1 MEPIADK
8 PSRRALADHT
18 HPFQRGGG
26 LHPADYLYAPQHS
39 CIVRQLLA
47 NTPIRIVATPPQH
60 VRRDDRADLCQV
72 HHRSFQCP
80 SPRACSTGAR
90 VTAQWS
96 PLLTNQV
103 GEHWRIIRI
112 RFSVGEAFIRPTI
125 YMRRSSPA
133 SCGSFWPTRRSASS
147 RPLHSTSVV
156 MTERTY
162 AKFITD
168 HSNALPPVHARHRL
182 TDRRE

>member
-1 MEPIADK
+1 MA
-8 PSRRALADHT
+8 
-18 HPFQRGGG
+18 
-26 LHPADYLYAPQHS
+26 
-39 CIVRQLLA
+39 
-47 NTPIRIVATPPQH
+47 
-60 VRRDDRADLCQV
+60 
-72 HHRSFQCP
+72 
-80 SPRACSTGAR
+80 GAR

-96 PLLTNQV
+96 PLLTNRV

-125 YMRRSSPA
+125 YMRRSIPA